1 MTPTPSAFSRSTF
14 LTTFLTTMAACP
26 ALPATDPGCRF
37 RSTRS
42 SMGTISADRGYPF
55 RVARPSPSNPTTAS
69 TSSAE
74 GAEASLGSAMEHP
87 DLLLAGAG
95 CVKGAPAAPESTM
108 LPPSP
113 PRESGVP
120 ASPVSF
126 PCPPAAPFAPA
137 APLLVPSPVPDG
149 DKPIPVLS
157 VRVVPLKSPAR
168 LSGQQ

>member
-1 MTPTPSAFSRSTF
+1 
-14 LTTFLTTMAACP
+14 
-26 ALPATDPGCRF
+26 
-37 RSTRS
+37 
-42 SMGTISADRGYPF
+42 MGTISADRGYPF

-74 GAEASLGSAMEHP
+74 GAEASLGSAMAHP

>member
-1 MTPTPSAFSRSTF
+1 MGRRGRTPQTWKFADLRPRFHSRRQ
-14 LTTFLTTMAACP
+14 AGDIP
-26 ALPATDPGCRF
+26 PPGQ
-37 RSTRS
+37 
-42 SMGTISADRGYPF
+42 AYPF
-55 RVARPSPSNPTTAS
+55 RVLRPSPSNPTTAS

-74 GAEASLGSAMEHP
+74 GAEASLGSAMAHP

-95 CVKGAPAAPESTM
+95 CVEGAPAAPESTM

-126 PCPPAAPFAPA
+126 PCPPAVPFAPA

-168 LSGQQ
+168 LSGQR